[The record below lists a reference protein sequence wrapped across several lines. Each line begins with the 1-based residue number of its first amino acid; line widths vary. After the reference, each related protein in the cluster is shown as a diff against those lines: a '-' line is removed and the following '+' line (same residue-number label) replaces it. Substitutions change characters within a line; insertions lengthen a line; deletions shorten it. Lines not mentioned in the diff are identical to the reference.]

1 VQKPLPMPEV
11 KMVDK
16 KVKNAFKAQQ
26 KSSKVQHERQK
37 MEVYIKKERQDVLAF
52 YLRPDV

>member
-1 VQKPLPMPEV
+1 MQKPLPMPEV